1 MLIDCH
7 GCVMRDIACS
17 DCVVTMLLGPMP
29 SSLDAHK
36 DALDVLADAGL
47 VAPLRLVTDE
57 NKSIDRSGTVST
69 SSSDNN
75 HQAQRLA
82 SNL

>member
-1 MLIDCH
+1 
-7 GCVMRDIACS
+7 MRDIACS

-57 NKSIDRSGTVST
+57 SRTLQSENDVTSPGSGNTGEP
-69 SSSDNN
+69 
-75 HQAQRLA
+75 QRLA
-82 SNL
+82 SSL

>member
-1 MLIDCH
+1 
-7 GCVMRDIACS
+7 MRDIACS

-57 NKSIDRSGTVST
+57 SRTFQSGVGAIGSRSGDTGQS
-69 SSSDNN
+69 
-75 HQAQRLA
+75 QPLA